1 MQLPDHTTSE
11 AEEMYIITVARA
23 IEDGEGPPVSMS
35 SVARTLE
42 VSSVSANQM
51 VRKLEGLGLVTYT
64 PYKGVDLT
72 DAGSQLANTVLRSRR
87 LWGVFLAQHLGLSP
101 RRADEVACEM
111 EHVTPAEVAD
121 RLSAFL
127 GDPSTGPEGRSI
139 PDAHGGV
146 APTVRHL
153 GDLGAGSTATVEG
166 IGAPY
171 ATFLEAQGV
180 AEGTTVMVMG
190 TGPDGSVLIEGPSG
204 PVHLTSTVARAM
216 HVAP

>member
-1 MQLPDHTTSE
+1 MQLHDHTTSE

-35 SVARTLE
+35 TVARTLE

-72 DAGSQLANTVLRSRR
+72 DAGAELANTVLRSRR
-87 LWGVFLAQHLGLSP
+87 LWGVFLAEHLGLSP
-101 RRADEVACEM
+101 RQADEVACEM

-127 GDPSTGPEGRSI
+127 GDPVTGPEGRSI
-139 PDAHGGV
+139 PRSRGG
-146 APTVRHL
+146 APAVERHL
-153 GDLGAGSTATVEG
+153 GDASAGSSVRIERISPAF
-166 IGAPY
+166 

-180 AEGTTVMVMG
+180 AEGIVVDVLG
-190 TGPDGSVLIEGPSG
+190 TGSDGSVLIEGATG
-204 PVHLTSTVARAM
+204 PVHLTSSVARA
-216 HVAP
+216 VAIAT

>member
-1 MQLPDHTTSE
+1 MQLHDHTTSE

-35 SVARTLE
+35 TVARTLE

-72 DAGSQLANTVLRSRR
+72 DAGAELANTVLRSRR
-87 LWGVFLAQHLGLSP
+87 LWGVFLAEHLGLSA
-101 RRADEVACEM
+101 RQADEVACEM

-127 GDPSTGPEGRSI
+127 GDPTTGPEGRSI
-139 PDAHGGV
+139 PRSRGA
-146 APTVRHL
+146 APAPERHL
-153 GDLGAGSTATVEG
+153 GDVGAGASATIER
-166 IGAPY
+166 INPAY

-180 AEGTTVMVMG
+180 AEGIVVQVLG
-190 TGPDGSVLIEGPSG
+190 TGSDGSVLVEGPSG
-204 PVHLTSTVARAM
+204 PIHLTSSVARA
-216 HVAP
+216 VAIAS